1 MPVFRQSLSA
11 CLRVCFASRID
22 SLYHSASGLT
32 VITLVLVG
40 ASVSI
45 IFRSSVSYSVVSS
58 CNDRVDNETVH
69 RAEVLI
75 ASNNTSFVIV
85 LSFLY
90 VTSRVGNG
98 GFLSDR
104 WANTGK

>member
-1 MPVFRQSLSA
+1 MPMMLPTW
-11 CLRVCFASRID
+11 I
-22 SLYHSASGLT
+22 HSAFGLT

-40 ASVSI
+40 ASASI

-58 CNDRVDNETVH
+58 CNDIVDNEAVH

-85 LSFLY
+85 LSFL
-90 VTSRVGNG
+90 
-98 GFLSDR
+98 
-104 WANTGK
+104 